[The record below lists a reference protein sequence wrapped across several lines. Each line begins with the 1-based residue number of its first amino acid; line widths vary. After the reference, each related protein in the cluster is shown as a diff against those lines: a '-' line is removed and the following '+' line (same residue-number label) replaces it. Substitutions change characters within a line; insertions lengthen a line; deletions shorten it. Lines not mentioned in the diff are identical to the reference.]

1 MPSTP
6 RRKAPI
12 SGGRPT
18 GAGKTSGSLVRWL
31 LLGFLVLSVSGPFV
45 MHSKSVIITDD
56 HFINEAPRVSTP
68 VARTLEQSSEVPTET
83 IKRPNSEILADPP
96 VADTVLSATPPEM
109 VEQSDAHND
118 SGDSASDE
126 AATVVSTTPPQE
138 VEQNDADNNSGDSAR
153 DDNDE
158 GQQAVADD
166 KDEESM
172 DDESGAKD
180 DEEDS
185 NPTENGTDTLVS
197 ASKTG
202 AVPSNLTV
210 TTTLD
215 TWQNDNDIV
224 HILYSRFMQHQPN
237 LLELGKARL
246 ELFKTFCLPT
256 ISHQTNPQFLWIIR
270 TDPELNPILK
280 DGLLESL
287 QGMENVAVIGS
298 NEVRKGSVDNGF
310 RNKKAIADITPESIF
325 YGNLD
330 LVLSFQEATAGRI
343 VLETNLDADDGLGLT
358 FMETTQSLAKTT
370 FEKIPSKNGWFNFC
384 VGRHLEWQYFAPW
397 DKHTDRGSFEL
408 GSTHICVTPGLSW
421 ATQPNAVPGF
431 TVQHHLVKQDTP
443 SCKASN
449 KSYLG
454 CWMEVPAPR
463 PQDPMAIRAR
473 TPTSTGMNG
482 VKVSHEGDWGPKAK
496 ALDDETWPLL
506 EPDLAIPESLV
517 KSSHKYLKDHL
528 ELLVAENLKGQCTKD
543 HSCSEGIKKKLKSLF
558 FEKGSWINKHDLVH
572 VLHMEVPEKLNLS
585 KLFISWEPV
594 ETQTVYEFLWIL
606 YVDPNIDQD
615 SMNSLMKRLRRS
627 PLNVVAFQT
636 DQAPTGSFRD
646 AETLTRLPTRRL
658 LFGEMSLVQSYHEAS
673 QNRTLL
679 ETSLRANEAITKTF
693 VGDIQNKTF
702 DRLGQFGSS
711 DWYYQC
717 VSEYLEWRHE
727 TPLGVPPAHG
737 FVSIAKRPSEHCTNR
752 PGTTLITMPEAKI
765 PDGWAKEDAKPCG
778 NEPRA
783 GCYTESGERN
793 AARMLLPGIVDVPI
807 AYQGQGSELER
818 LTQDQSDLRE
828 DLHEN
833 FALERYHLRHFVK
846 SVNGT

>member
-370 FEKIPSKNGWFNFC
+370 FEKIPSKDGWFNFC

-397 DKHTDRGSFEL
+397 DKNTDKGSFEL
-408 GSTHICVTPGLSW
+408 GRTHICVTPGLSW
-421 ATQPNAVPGF
+421 ATQPNAVPHF
-431 TVQHHLVKQDTP
+431 TVMHHMIKKTTP
-443 SCKASN
+443 ACMESN
-449 KSYLG
+449 KPYLG
-454 CWMEVPAPR
+454 CWMEIPAPR

-482 VKVSHEGDWGPKAK
+482 VKVTHEGGWGPRAK
-496 ALDDETWPLL
+496 ALDDESWPLL
-506 EPDLAIPESLV
+506 EPDLAISEALV

-528 ELLVAENLKGQCTKD
+528 SLLVAENLKGQCTED
-543 HSCSEGIKKKLKSLF
+543 HSCGEGIKKKLKSLF

-585 KLFISWEPV
+585 KLFVGWEPV
-594 ETQTVYEFLWIL
+594 ESQTTYEFLWIL
-606 YVDPNIDQD
+606 YVDPHIDRD
-615 SMNSLMKRLRRS
+615 SMNSLMKRLRKS
-627 PLNVVAFQT
+627 PTNVVAFQT
-636 DQAPTGSFRD
+636 DQAPTTSFRD
-646 AETLTRLPTRRL
+646 AETLTSLPTRRL

-702 DRLGQFGSS
+702 DQLGQFGSS

-717 VSEYLEWRHE
+717 VSLYLEWRHE
-727 TPLGVPPAHG
+727 TPRGVPPAHG
-737 FVSIAKRPSEHCTNR
+737 FASIAKRPSEHCTDR

-765 PDGWAKEDAKPCG
+765 PDGWTKEDSKPCG
-778 NEPRA
+778 NEPRT
-783 GCYTESGERN
+783 GCYTQSGERN
-793 AARMLLPGIVDVPI
+793 GARALLPGIVDVPI
-807 AYQGQGSELER
+807 AYQGQGGLER
-818 LTQDQSDLRE
+818 VTQDQPNLRE

-833 FALERYHLRHFVK
+833 FAVERYSLREMVK
-846 SVNGT
+846 TLNGID